1 MRLPFLMTIFAIAMF
16 SAVSG
21 RVEASACRSHAVVYQ
36 FKKSHPCPAYLIING
51 KCTGIVDHECALAN
65 SGVDSLVNLQWQS
78 PEASKA
84 KDRIENTPEGKL
96 IWCNPMN
103 STKTRQVFNCK

>member
-1 MRLPFLMTIFAIAMF
+1 MRKPLILLILCIALFAAHEQ
-16 SAVSG
+16 AY
-21 RVEASACRSHAVVYQ
+21 ASACRSRAAVVK
-36 FKKSHPCPAYLIING
+36 FKKLNPCPDYLVVNG

-65 SGVDSLVNLQWQS
+65 NGIDDPYKNMQWQS

-96 IWCNPMN
+96 IWCNATN
-103 STKTRQVFNCK
+103 STPVRQVFNCR